1 MIELQRKILTYSII
15 NNLNFLY
22 FILIECFILDFEI

>member
-15 NNLNFLY
+15 NNLKFLY